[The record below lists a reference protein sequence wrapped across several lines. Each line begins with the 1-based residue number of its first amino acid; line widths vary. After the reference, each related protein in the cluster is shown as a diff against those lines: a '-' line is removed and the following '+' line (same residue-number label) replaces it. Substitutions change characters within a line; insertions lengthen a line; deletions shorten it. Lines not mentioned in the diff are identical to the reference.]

1 MKEFG
6 YRNLFIFIITSIV
19 LTFFINRIVTQERFD
34 PKTVQ
39 SNLCQSGEMKCGFN
53 PDPIDKIESV
63 PLAES
68 TMISHRG
75 LPEKVDLSSEM
86 PPVLN
91 QGRQNSCVAF
101 SSAYYTKSYYEY
113 KKTNGSTMFQ
123 FWVVKENEYFLLLM
137 SIIKLMVVKI
147 GDRIFTML

>member
-101 SSAYYTKSYYEY
+101 SSAYYTKSYY
-113 KKTNGSTMFQ
+113 
-123 FWVVKENEYFLLLM
+123 
-137 SIIKLMVVKI
+137 
-147 GDRIFTML
+147 